1 VDRSTY
7 CVGLGG
13 VEVGADD
20 AVFLDLSEED
30 LCVGVRESGRHF
42 GNDGWVGCGRIPGR

>member
-13 VEVGADD
+13 VEVSAHD
-20 AVFLDLSEED
+20 AVFLDFSEED

-42 GNDGWVGCGRIPGR
+42 GGGSRIGFGRIFGR